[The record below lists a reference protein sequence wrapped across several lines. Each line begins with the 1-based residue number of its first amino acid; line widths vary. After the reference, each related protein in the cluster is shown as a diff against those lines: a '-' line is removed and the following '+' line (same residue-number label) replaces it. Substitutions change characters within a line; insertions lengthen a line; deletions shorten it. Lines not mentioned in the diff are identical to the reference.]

1 MPTRPNQA
9 ISSASRRA
17 KRTID
22 SASPSTSSASLTP
35 PQSSQSHVATTT
47 RSGRSVKRTLPDYTD
62 DSEFEGVNGI
72 AEDMDEDELED
83 EDESMDTDSVPVV
96 NPLRIKLTVNN
107 PGVKPKLNQSTSS
120 TKRSASNKRKKA
132 EEPPDMDGDM
142 LDDDNL
148 EDEEGV
154 AFGEGGDDSARGSK
168 SPTKMTARQRA
179 RGNKDLQE
187 GLLVLEEAPS
197 SRALVLTEQEKLERK
212 EEASRRRRRQVEQKL
227 QDEQD
232 ETINRLLR
240 AQTSRSRSKLD
251 NPMDLDGDASAVP
264 SPSRRVQPAPEG
276 MIRWSS
282 KITKEGDVVMRVAPP
297 KEKEAWLDL
306 VGAKLDEV
314 AEKQRSLNRGKG
326 MCDAPGCGEK
336 RKYRSV
342 KNFNKGGC
350 CMEHLKAV
358 EASL

>member
-1 MPTRPNQA
+1 MPSRPNQA

-35 PQSSQSHVATTT
+35 PLSSQSHAATTT
-47 RSGRSVKRTLPDYTD
+47 RSGRSVKRPLPDYTD
-62 DSEFEGVNGI
+62 DSDDE
-72 AEDMDEDELED
+72 EDNDAVEDVDEDQLED
-83 EDESMDTDSVPVV
+83 EEESIETDSVPVA

-107 PGVKPKLNQSTSS
+107 PGVRPKPHQSTSF
-120 TKRSASNKRKKA
+120 TKKSASHKKKKA
-132 EEPPDMDGDM
+132 EEPPDIDGDM
-142 LDDDNL
+142 LNDDDV

-154 AFGEGGDDSARGSK
+154 TFGEGEDDNARGSK

-179 RGNKDLQE
+179 KGNKDLQE

-251 NPMDLDGDASAVP
+251 NPTDLDGDSPAVP

-282 KITKEGDVVMRVAPP
+282 KITKEGDVIMRVAAP
-297 KEKEAWLDL
+297 KEKESWLDL

-314 AEKQRSLNRGKG
+314 DEKRRSLNGGKG
-326 MCDAPGCGEK
+326 MCDAPGCGER

-342 KNFNKGGC
+342 KDFERGGC
-350 CMEHLKAV
+350 CMEHLKTV

>member
-148 EDEEGV
+148 EDDEGV
-154 AFGEGGDDSARGSK
+154 AFGEGEDDSARGSK

-187 GLLVLEEAPS
+187 GLLVLEEGMLLSHRRPHNEYWNVNSARASAPS

-227 QDEQD
+227 QDEQVH
-232 ETINRLLR
+232 I
-240 AQTSRSRSKLD
+240 
-251 NPMDLDGDASAVP
+251 
-264 SPSRRVQPAPEG
+264 
-276 MIRWSS
+276 
-282 KITKEGDVVMRVAPP
+282 
-297 KEKEAWLDL
+297 
-306 VGAKLDEV
+306 
-314 AEKQRSLNRGKG
+314 
-326 MCDAPGCGEK
+326 
-336 RKYRSV
+336 
-342 KNFNKGGC
+342 FFF
-350 CMEHLKAV
+350 
-358 EASL
+358 